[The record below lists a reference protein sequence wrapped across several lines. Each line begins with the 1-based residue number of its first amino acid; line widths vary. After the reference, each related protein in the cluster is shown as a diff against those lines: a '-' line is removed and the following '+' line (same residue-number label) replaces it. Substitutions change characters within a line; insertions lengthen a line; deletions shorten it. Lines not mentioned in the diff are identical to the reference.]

1 MKKSIKQLCLACIIA
16 LMGNIYVNAQNPLW
30 TIPGNY
36 LEFNGEIDMYPLPIP
51 SDADPFDDYT
61 GQAAEYTHNAM
72 PGPNGNPLFFIVDGV
87 VYSLPS
93 ESLAEDSEHQLFSLK

>member
-1 MKKSIKQLCLACIIA
+1 MKKIIKCLIVIA
-16 LMGNIYVNAQNPLW
+16 LISSSTINWVNGQNPIWSL
-30 TIPGNY
+30 PPSY
-36 LEFNGEIDMYPLPIP
+36 YVFGEGDYPLPIP
-51 SDADPFDDYT
+51 SDASPGEDYE
-61 GQAAEYTHNAM
+61 GQPAAFTHNAM